1 VLAGLGEA
9 SSLFEAST
17 TLGNARELLVA
28 LYLEDHLPRRLLI
41 ERGEL
46 IDEAGNRSGQCDIIL
61 ADGNIGW
68 RRSGGQSLIPAEAAI
83 AAIEVKSSLSG
94 GNLDDALAKVARI
107 KRLRRGQHSGLHHID
122 TSNVSRIEIP
132 PRRVMCIVIAFSSP
146 SLNHVYERIVDNP
159 LLYEGN
165 YLERGPEIVVLLGKG
180 FVYKDDGHFM
190 QVTRGPISAAVL
202 AEDAIP
208 VAGQSGLR
216 AMTLDLQTHLQRYGL
231 LSWEAYY

>member
-1 VLAGLGEA
+1 
-9 SSLFEAST
+9 
-17 TLGNARELLVA
+17 
-28 LYLEDHLPRRLLI
+28 
-41 ERGEL
+41 
-46 IDEAGNRSGQCDIIL
+46 
-61 ADGNIGW
+61 
-68 RRSGGQSLIPAEAAI
+68 
-83 AAIEVKSSLSG
+83 
-94 GNLDDALAKVARI
+94 
-107 KRLRRGQHSGLHHID
+107 
-122 TSNVSRIEIP
+122 
-132 PRRVMCIVIAFSSP
+132 MCIVIAFSSP